1 MVFSVSVLG
10 NDIPVDKLVK
20 LDSISGAVIEQI
32 NAAGG
37 ADRVCQQCTFVN
49 IHGIGTFRC
58 GLFNL
63 STQHLIYSLMSV
75 PNPYDLL
82 SFV

>member
-20 LDSISGAVIEQI
+20 LDSISGAVIEEI
-32 NAAGG
+32 NAAAG

-49 IHGIGTFRC
+49 IHGIGTFMC
-58 GLFNL
+58 
-63 STQHLIYSLMSV
+63 SQHSISFTH
-75 PNPYDLL
+75 PYVG
-82 SFV
+82 SKPV